1 MQAAAARLGVELIKQ
16 YPAREQVELKV
27 KVQIPGSWFGGL
39 TAAERAVKY
48 WAQAAESADA
58 HKFSKQGQRAAET
71 CAALRFLCESD
82 VSDQRTHV
90 GFWIRLAE
98 WNRYRNDTYKED
110 NEAELPFIRTAG
122 EDAAAAAPAA
132 AAPAASTKAVIFN
145 EFAVVTN

>member
-71 CAALRFLCESD
+71 CAALRFFCESD
-82 VSDQRTHV
+82 VADQPTHA

-98 WNRYRNDTYKED
+98 WNRYRNDT
-110 NEAELPFIRTAG
+110 RTRRTTR
-122 EDAAAAAPAA
+122 P
-132 AAPAASTKAVIFN
+132 S
-145 EFAVVTN
+145 